1 MGMAFKAQDLCVL
14 EKVDALISP
23 RNQFA
28 EFIKNERMS
37 KAEMPRLLD
46 GKGVKGN
53 PVEVDD

>member
-53 PVEVDD
+53 PVEV